1 MIHHGLGPNEW
12 YGARVVAV
20 DESIDV
26 IPELLDIGE
35 GSAGQGVALENGE
48 PDLDLVEPGAV
59 GRGEVEADIGMAGQ
73 PAITIWYE
81 GPQVFDDYVDFLARM
96 VVYDEVHE
104 FEELDTTAP
113 FVEASRH
120 LAGCH
125 C

>member
-1 MIHHGLGPNEW
+1 MHHGLGPNEW

-35 GSAGQGVALENGE
+35 GSAGQGVALENRE

-73 PAITIWYE
+73 PAITLGFVGRE
-81 GPQVFDDYVDFLARM
+81 FVENKVFFLAGM
-96 VVYDEVHE
+96 VGDDAVHE
-104 FEELDTTAP
+104 VEKLDTPA
-113 FVEASRH
+113 
-120 LAGCH
+120 
-125 C
+125 